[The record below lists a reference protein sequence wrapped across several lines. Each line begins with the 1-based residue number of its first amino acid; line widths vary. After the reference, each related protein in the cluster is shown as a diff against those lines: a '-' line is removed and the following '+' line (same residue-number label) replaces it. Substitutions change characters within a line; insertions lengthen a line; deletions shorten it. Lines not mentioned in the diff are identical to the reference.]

1 MKIILSG
8 NPLSTQHI
16 YRYTCIGRFPR
27 LYMSRKGK
35 QVKEQYQL
43 EVKNQYKGKVI
54 QGDCDMEITLFF
66 KDKRRRDVD
75 NYNKL
80 VLDALEG
87 IVFQDDSQIQK
98 LTIIKNYSKEDPRI
112 EIKIWQLNQQKK
124 KENHLKT

>member
-16 YRYTCIGRFPR
+16 YRYTCIGKFAR
-27 LYMSRKGK
+27 LYMLREGK
-35 QVKEQYQL
+35 QLKEQYQL
-43 EVKNQYKGKVI
+43 EARNQHKKRPTSLSVE
-54 QGDCDMEITLFF
+54 MEITLFF

-87 IVFQDDSQIQK
+87 IAYQDDSQIQK
-98 LTIIKNYSKEDPRI
+98 LTVIKNYSKENPRI
-112 EIKIWQLNQQKK
+112 EIEIWRNK
-124 KENHLKT
+124 